1 MLDATQQTGD
11 DGRARRTCSSLRV
24 RVPGHVVY
32 REFPEQAVVLNLQ
45 SGQYHCLNKSG
56 SVMFEL
62 LASGAAATTVAQ
74 TVSRRYRISPAAAES
89 DVSSLCV
96 SLLERGLVE
105 PLERGRG

>member
-1 MLDATQQTGD
+1 VLDARQQTGD
-11 DGRARRTCSSLRV
+11 DGLTRRTCSSLRV

-32 REFPEQAVVLNLQ
+32 REFPEQAVLLNLE

-56 SVMFEL
+56 GVMFEL
-62 LASGAAATTVAQ
+62 LASGETATTVAQ
-74 TVSRRYRISPAAAES
+74 AIAQRYRISPAAAES

-105 PLERGRG
+105 PVGSGRV